1 MTRLRLVDWL
11 ALVAKN
17 REFSEWKRSLTPTS
31 LLCALFFFA
40 ALLLANGSAAPEAS
54 ENWPHWRGPNDNGS
68 TSQGSY
74 PVRWDATNVLW
85 KAPLPGKGCSTPVV
99 WDKRL
104 FLTAPVN
111 GQDAALAF
119 DWQGKVLWQRTLG
132 AETPGKSKLSS
143 GCNSSPVTDGV
154 SIFVFFNS
162 ATLAALDWEGKVR
175 WQTNTVTAFGP
186 ERLYWDRGTSPVL
199 TEKAVIIARMH
210 HGDSWL
216 AAFDKTSGRLDWKVP
231 RNFQTPEEDDNAYT
245 TPLVLREQGGET
257 VVVWGADHLTAHAA
271 VDGRLLWSCGDFN
284 PQSIPHYPAGGS
296 PVIAAGFL
304 IVPCHEAQGTRPELD
319 GIRLGG
325 TGGVSAPHRAW
336 RQQKTTADVPT
347 PAEYNGRVYV
357 LGDRGEV
364 ECLDPAT
371 GESLWKH
378 ALPKASA
385 SYFASPVVAGGKL
398 YAARED
404 GVVFVAQVQD
414 KFEVLAENRMG
425 EQVIASPVAVANRL
439 FIRGERHLFCIAAK

>member
-1 MTRLRLVDWL
+1 MLRDV
-11 ALVAKN
+11 
-17 REFSEWKRSLTPTS
+17 FT
-31 LLCALFFFA
+31 
-40 ALLLANGSAAPEAS
+40 LLAVLWFTAAVGAGDQT
-54 ENWPHWRGPNDNGS
+54 NWPHWRGPSDNGS
-68 TSQGSY
+68 AGQGRY
-74 PVRWDATNVLW
+74 PVAWDATNALW
-85 KAPLPGKGCSTPVV
+85 KAPVPGKGCSTPVV
-99 WDKRL
+99 WNGRI
-104 FLTAPVN
+104 FLTAPVG
-111 GQDAALAF
+111 GQNAALAF
-119 DWQGKVLWQRTLG
+119 DWEGKALWRRALG
-132 AETPGKSKLSS
+132 AEIPGKSKLSS
-143 GCNSSPVTDGV
+143 GCNPSPVSDGV
-154 SIFVFFNS
+154 SVFVFFNS
-162 ATLAALDWEGKVR
+162 GTLAALDFEGKVR
-175 WQTNTVTAFGP
+175 WQTNIVAAFGP

-245 TPLVLREQGGET
+245 TPLVIRERGDEA
-257 VVVWGADHLTAHAA
+257 VVVWGADHVTAHAA

-284 PQSIPHYPAGGS
+284 PRDIAHYPTGGS

-304 IVPCHEAQGTRPELD
+304 IVPCHEAQGVRLELD

-325 TGGVSAPHRAW
+325 TGDVTATHRAW

-364 ECLDPAT
+364 ECLDPVT
-371 GESLWKH
+371 GGICWQG

-385 SYFASPVVAGGKL
+385 SFFASPVVAGGKL

-414 KFEVLAENRMG
+414 KFEVLGENRMG

-439 FIRGERHLFCIAAK
+439 LIRGAHHLFCIAEKQASLRFKIALAPSSP